1 MGEGNDRQSTE
12 DAYLRAAQDYQSARV
27 EYAREWQWQRSKAT
41 SDNSAT
47 QATIEATGDYARAK
61 AMMEMYVVIRPE
73 IQQAL
78 DKMKKSVPN
87 DIRPTFT
94 TAASLTK

>member
-47 QATIEATGDYARAK
+47 QATIEATGDRVTMAEARMK
-61 AMMEMYVVIRPE
+61 MYGWRLQNE
-73 IQQAL
+73 RE
-78 DKMKKSVPN
+78 S
-87 DIRPTFT
+87 
-94 TAASLTK
+94 